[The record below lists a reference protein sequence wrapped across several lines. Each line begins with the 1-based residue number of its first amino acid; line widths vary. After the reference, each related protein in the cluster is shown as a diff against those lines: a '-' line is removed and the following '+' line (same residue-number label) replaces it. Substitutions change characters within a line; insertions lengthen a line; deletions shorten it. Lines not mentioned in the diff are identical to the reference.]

1 MKRRTIL
8 AVSMVILAIGLIDVI
23 FTYLYSSLVV
33 YALKDTISL
42 AEEGAQGFPVVIKEN
57 DKIVIEGNS
66 TKPINIYIIGIL
78 PQQVASNAN
87 TFSISYISPNSGTV
101 YIQFRSLPYSNLTT
115 ISFTIKVFNSWFSGI
130 GYLSSGVILFIGLI
144 LLGYAVQLK
153 ERRRG

>member
-1 MKRRTIL
+1 MRRRTIL
-8 AVSMVILAIGLIDVI
+8 AVSMVILAIGQIDII

-66 TKPINIYIIGIL
+66 TKPINIYIIGIV

-101 YIQFRSLPYSNLTT
+101 YIQFRFAS
-115 ISFTIKVFNSWFSGI
+115 IF
-130 GYLSSGVILFIGLI
+130 
-144 LLGYAVQLK
+144 
-153 ERRRG
+153 